1 MIECYLKETVWPFS
15 RQTFSLQEE
24 DTVQG
29 AGWVFHDFPSHFLSR
44 ALHEQPHSTE
54 LERAGDTSG
63 AAGGPQ
69 ALWLGEGGQG

>member
-1 MIECYLKETVWPFS
+1 MAVLKTNFFS
-15 RQTFSLQEE
+15 PRGRHS
-24 DTVQG
+24 
-29 AGWVFHDFPSHFLSR
+29 AGSRMGISQFPSHLLSR

-54 LERAGDTSG
+54 LERTGDTSG